1 MNTIVDAQPPMM
13 TVDGPVARIELRR
26 PKYANRIEPSDL
38 TTLLGFFDALK
49 NDLQVRAVVL
59 QGQGRYFSAGY
70 DIGQVADIAAQHPEG
85 TIDNPFEAI
94 VEGLEALPQVTIARL
109 HGGVYG
115 GSTDLALACDFR
127 VGTSSTEMFMPAA
140 ALGLLYYPSGI
151 KRFVS
156 RLGINEA
163 KRLFL
168 LGEKV
173 SASEML
179 RIGFLTELVE
189 ADALDGRIEHLAQ
202 RAATLAP
209 LALRETK
216 RTMNAF
222 ARGEFDLADF
232 KDCEARLLRS
242 ADLRE
247 GLAAW
252 KEKRAASF
260 TGQ

>member
-1 MNTIVDAQPPMM
+1 MNPIVDAQPPSM
-13 TVDGPVARIELRR
+13 TVAGAIARIELRR
-26 PKYANRIEPSDL
+26 PKHANRLESADL
-38 TTLLGFFDALK
+38 ATLLGFFAELSA
-49 NDLQVRAVVL
+49 NPQVRVVVL

-70 DIGQVADIAAQHPEG
+70 DLGQVAEIAAAKTEG
-85 TIDNPFEAI
+85 TIENPFEAL

-127 VGTSSTEMFMPAA
+127 VGTPNTEMFMPAA
-140 ALGLLYYPSGI
+140 ALGLLYYPSGV

-168 LGEKV
+168 LGEKTN
-173 SASEML
+173 ASEML
-179 RIGFLTELVE
+179 RIGFLTDLVAE
-189 ADALDGRIEHLAQ
+189 DALDERVDHLAQ
-202 RAATLAP
+202 RAASLAP

-216 RTMNAF
+216 RAMNAL
-222 ARGEFDLADF
+222 ARDEFDLADF
-232 KDCEARLLRS
+232 KAWEARLLRS
-242 ADLRE
+242 SDLRE

-252 KEKRAASF
+252 KEKRDASF